1 MSQSLPCLFSQSSP
15 LYDVQASSLFVLA
28 VLPPVRS
35 PSLHPGTSNR
45 CPRDLEG
52 TPCGH
57 LCGAAEEQGEL
68 SWPNMLIHQD
78 TSPFGLASTFRFSWR
93 LVIQDFF
100 EARHVA
106 KLAGRADTWQT
117 GNCGQPGAYPGLT
130 PVVSC
135 LNQPISMFLSN
146 NKEGPIRIP
155 ETVPLDRP
163 HYGKWRHVCPQG
175 NSNPCRSL
183 ERTVWQ
189 TSQRSRF
196 CVTTFLE
203 DKRAVTTRATGR
215 AKAQYHLTSLGLH
228 GSADDRHYPV

>member
-1 MSQSLPCLFSQSSP
+1 
-15 LYDVQASSLFVLA
+15 
-28 VLPPVRS
+28 
-35 PSLHPGTSNR
+35 
-45 CPRDLEG
+45 
-52 TPCGH
+52 
-57 LCGAAEEQGEL
+57 
-68 SWPNMLIHQD
+68 MLIHQD

-163 HYGKWRHVCPQG
+163 HYGKWRHVCPLGPLGAVIVATLTKLQ
-175 NSNPCRSL
+175 
-183 ERTVWQ
+183 
-189 TSQRSRF
+189 SQ
-196 CVTTFLE
+196 
-203 DKRAVTTRATGR
+203 
-215 AKAQYHLTSLGLH
+215 H
-228 GSADDRHYPV
+228 